1 MWGIGFNDRRKYGYE
16 QVKKII
22 DFLKSEGCSILVGV
36 PTHWRTLTIDAVSD
50 TRLLELVKQADIVHP
65 WLVGRFDNNTYEHI
79 VNR

>member
-1 MWGIGFNDRRKYGYE
+1 MFIIMVKPLVAVWGIGFNDRRKYGYE

-50 TRLLELVKQADIVHP
+50 TRLL
-65 WLVGRFDNNTYEHI
+65 
-79 VNR
+79 

>member
-50 TRLLELVKQADIVHP
+50 TRLLELV
-65 WLVGRFDNNTYEHI
+65 
-79 VNR
+79 NRRILFIHGW